1 MMRKERY
8 FPPFRR
14 NSKTIPVHHRL
25 PLTGHPVC
33 FKEFASKALT
43 TTSLLCVWVDQNRHN
58 GQCNY

>member
-14 NSKTIPVHHRL
+14 NSKTIPVHHR
-25 PLTGHPVC
+25 PPVC
-33 FKEFASKALT
+33 FKVFASKALT